1 MFLEIPLESV
11 LTEEVKTLLTAH
23 NLRAV
28 GVGLMVE
35 PDVPG
40 GEFHVVKPGETLTS
54 IAKEHNTTVKK
65 LVEIN
70 QLTNPNHIIVGQVI
84 FLN

>member
-1 MFLEIPLESV
+1 MFLEIPLETI
-11 LTEEVKTLLTAH
+11 LTEDVKTLLTAH

-35 PDVPG
+35 PDIPG

-54 IAKEHNTTVKK
+54 IAREHNTTVAK

-70 QLTNPNHIIVGQVI
+70 QLKNPNLITVGQII
-84 FLN
+84 FY